1 MNLGL
6 KNKTALITGCSAG
19 IGESIAINFSKNK
32 TKCMLISRNRS
43 KLVKLKKTLDK
54 NTSIV
59 FQIHWI
65 INLYVP

>member
-43 KLVKLKKTLDK
+43 KLVKLKKK
-54 NTSIV
+54 IR
-59 FQIHWI
+59 
-65 INLYVP
+65 